1 MSSSIGM
8 ADFYRLSEEK
18 DLPIIDVREAYE
30 YQMGHVPHAKNL
42 PLSSLGASTSELD
55 KEKEYYLI
63 CQSGARS
70 ENACGYLSSQ
80 GFHVINVLGGT
91 AAWPGEIQR

>member
-18 DLPIIDVREAYE
+18 NLPIIDVREAYE
-30 YQMGHVPHAKNL
+30 YQTGHVPHAKNL

-55 KEKEYYLI
+55 KETEYYLI

-70 ENACGYLSSQ
+70 DNACGFLSNQ
-80 GFHVINVLGGT
+80 GYKVINVLGGT
-91 AAWPGEIQR
+91 AAWPGELQR